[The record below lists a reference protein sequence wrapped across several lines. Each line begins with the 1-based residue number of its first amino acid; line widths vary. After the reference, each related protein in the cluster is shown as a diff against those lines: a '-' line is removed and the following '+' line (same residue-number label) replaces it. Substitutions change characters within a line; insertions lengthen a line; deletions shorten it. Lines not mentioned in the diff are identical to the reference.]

1 MRRLILAAL
10 LVGLA
15 GTVPS
20 AQGSRRV
27 TYESVTVADTAIG
40 ITATITNPTGFPQQT
55 GCSARLET
63 AQVRYRFD
71 GTAPTA
77 SEGMLFEV
85 GEVLNIGSNEDA
97 RAIRFIR
104 TGATSGVLKISCW
117 P

>member
-20 AQGSRRV
+20 AQRRV
-27 TYESVTVADTAIG
+27 ITYESITVAGTAIG
-40 ITATITNPTGFPQQT
+40 ITATITNPAGQPQQN
-55 GCSARLET
+55 GCTARLET
-63 AQVRYRFD
+63 AQVRYRWD
-71 GTAPTA
+71 GTDPTA

-85 GEVLNIGSNEDA
+85 GDVLTIGNNEDA

-104 TGATSGVLKISCW
+104 TGATSGVLKISCY

>member
-20 AQGSRRV
+20 AQRRTI
-27 TYESVTVADTAIG
+27 TYESITVAGTAIG
-40 ITATITNPTGFPQQT
+40 ITATVTNPAGLPQQT
-55 GCSARLET
+55 GCTARLET
-63 AQVRYRFD
+63 AQIRYRFD
-71 GTAPTA
+71 GTDPTA

-85 GEVLNIGSNEDA
+85 GEVLNIASNEDA
-97 RAIRFIR
+97 RTIRFIR